1 LVRRPKNPCW
11 NAPEKQRELIWR
23 AFELTGDENSFKK
36 DIERFNNETRA
47 LEGCKAELEQNID
60 SYQNHE
66 IDAKRV
72 KEACKLYMDNLQN
85 MTYEDK
91 RLALEAL
98 QIKTVVE
105 GDKIVV
111 NGIIPMASLEIVSS
125 ASSISVV

>member
-1 LVRRPKNPCW
+1 
-11 NAPEKQRELIWR
+11 
-23 AFELTGDENSFKK
+23 
-36 DIERFNNETRA
+36 
-47 LEGCKAELEQNID
+47 
-60 SYQNHE
+60 
-66 IDAKRV
+66 
-72 KEACKLYMDNLQN
+72 MDNLQN